1 MKHRIII
8 NENQNIKE
16 FEDIR
21 IKIDQSNIYQIESI
35 KNSFN

>member
-1 MKHRIII
+1 MKHSIII